1 MTDRIPEVTSE
12 KVYTALKI
20 LNISDKDY
28 LKDSELMARLSQLN
42 GTAFDYEIFEE
53 LWDQCNVK
61 GYVG

>member
-42 GTAFDYEIFEE
+42 GNAFDYEIF
-53 LWDQCNVK
+53 
-61 GYVG
+61 